1 VARRRHVIVGGGTAA
16 INAIA
21 TIREIDRGA
30 SEIVLV
36 ADERPYSRMV
46 LPYFLG
52 GKIGRQHVFT
62 LTPRRLAELGVD
74 AAQLGRRAVALDTA
88 AQRLE
93 LDDGTRVAYDD
104 LLVATG
110 SRPSLPPIPGAE
122 GPGVHPFWTLAHAD
136 ALLGEI
142 GPGRDVVL
150 VGAGF
155 IAFTILGALLR
166 RGVRLAI
173 LEAEPRILPHVVDAG
188 GAELVT
194 EWLVRHGVTVRP
206 GTRLTAIESAGGR
219 RRLSLAGGET
229 IAADVVILATGVR
242 PNLEWLHGSGVE
254 VARGIVVDERLRSS
268 APNVHAAGDV
278 AEAVDRVTGLRA
290 LFAIEPAAMEQGRV
304 AGANLAGRETRY
316 RGTLSMN
323 VVDVQGLEIA
333 SFGAWDDPA
342 AESSAVARE
351 APRGYRRLLF
361 GGGGD
366 RLTGAIVVGHSRDVW
381 STHDVGMLKGLV
393 QTGTP
398 LGAWKRVL
406 LRNPWEI
413 RRAFV
418 AGGVVGRLLPETL
431 LGAPSV
437 SMDGLPATGGEPR

>member
-1 VARRRHVIVGGGTAA
+1 LARRRHVIVGGGTAA

-30 SEIVLV
+30 SEIALV

-52 GKIGRQHVFT
+52 GRIGRQHVFT
-62 LTPRRLAELGVD
+62 LAPRRLAELGVD
-74 AAQLGRRAVALDTA
+74 TAALGRRAVALDSA

-93 LDDGTRVAYDD
+93 LDDGTRLAYDD

-110 SRPSLPPIPGAE
+110 SRPALPPIPGVE

-142 GPGRDVVL
+142 GPGSEVAM

-166 RGVRLAI
+166 RGVRLTL

-194 EWLVRHGVTVRP
+194 EWLLRHGVRVRA
-206 GTRLTAIESAGGR
+206 GVRLASIETADGR
-219 RRLSLAGGET
+219 RRLTLAGGERL
-229 IAADVVILATGVR
+229 AADVAILATGVH
-242 PNLEWLHGSGVE
+242 PNLEWLRGSGVL
-254 VARGIVVDERLRSS
+254 VSRGIPVDEHLRSS
-268 APNVHAAGDV
+268 VPRVYAAGDV
-278 AEAVDRVTGLRA
+278 ALAIDRVTGERA
-290 LFAIEPAAMEQGRV
+290 LFAIEPAAAEQGRV

-316 RGTLSMN
+316 PGTLSMN

-342 AESSAVARE
+342 AESAAVARE

-366 RLTGAIVVGHSRDVW
+366 RLTGAILVGHSRDVW
-381 STHDVGMLKGLV
+381 TTHDVGMLKGLV
-393 QTGTP
+393 QSGAP
-398 LGAWKRVL
+398 VGAWKRVL
-406 LRNPWEI
+406 LRDPWEV

-418 AGGVVGRLLPETL
+418 AGGLVGRLLPETL

-437 SMDGLPATGGEPR
+437 SMDALPAMGGELR